1 MGRRKIKIGSLFSGI
16 GGLDL
21 GIERALSKYDAKTV
35 WQIEMDE
42 HCCDILQKRFPTSQV
57 INKSI
62 YDVDFT
68 KLEPVDMLVGGFPCQ
83 SFSYAGN
90 RKGMSEEDERG
101 MLWYEFE
108 RAISILKPR
117 WSYI

>member
-1 MGRRKIKIGSLFSGI
+1 MDIRGKLESQFACLWGEEKIKIGSLFSGI

-21 GIERALSKYDAKTV
+21 GIERGLSKYDAKTV

-42 HCCDILQKRFPTSQV
+42 HCCDILEKRFPTSQV

-68 KLEPVDMLVGGFPCQ
+68 KLEPVDMLVGGFPPAKALVMQ
-83 SFSYAGN
+83 VTG
-90 RKGMSEEDERG
+90 KE
-101 MLWYEFE
+101 
-108 RAISILKPR
+108 
-117 WSYI
+117 